1 MNKWKMLSLILLVI
15 LAVDV
20 LFRLVDQFDEKR
32 EVSSYIQL
40 VNGWKKTQ
48 IELEARYENE
58 VVNQNEQKLALRT
71 LIAILEEND
80 ELIWKTEQFKAKS
93 AEVNLA
99 LKEYQE
105 AFIYKSEV
113 YRFLYYAKETGET
126 NMNNAA
132 EESLH
137 QANKHFREHEKLL
150 HQLAK

>member
-1 MNKWKMLSLILLVI
+1 MVSLILLVI

-20 LFRLVDQFDEKR
+20 LFWSVDQFDEKK
-32 EVSSYIQL
+32 EVSSYMQL

-58 VVNQNEQKLALRT
+58 VVNQKEPKLALRS

-105 AFIYKSEV
+105 AFIYQSEV

-132 EESLH
+132 EESLQ

>member
-1 MNKWKMLSLILLVI
+1 MLSLILLVI